1 VGSTAADGPTA
12 DEALRAPLGA
22 LLGEGADA
30 RIHVVD
36 DARVI
41 RVAKDG
47 RSLRDEAEIQRHAA
61 ASGFPVPA
69 VLAVSD
75 DGERL
80 LLERIDGPSMLE
92 LLLTGALSPA
102 DAGAQLGALHQRL
115 HAIDAPAW
123 LRTAGPGTAFLHL
136 DLHPA
141 NVLIATGGPVVIDW
155 PNAAAGPAGLDV
167 ADAYL
172 TMAALPVPEGDLARL
187 QQDLITAFL
196 AAAGEPDAARWFPA
210 VIDRRERDPHFPPEW
225 IERMRATAAAQ
236 S

>member
-1 VGSTAADGPTA
+1 VGSTGADGSTA
-12 DEALRAPLGA
+12 DEALRAPLGE

-36 DARVI
+36 ARRVI

-47 RSLRDEAEIQRHAA
+47 RSLRHEAEIQRYAA

-80 LLERIDGPSMLE
+80 LIERIDGPSMLE
-92 LLLTGALSPA
+92 LLLIGALSPA
-102 DAGAQLGALHQRL
+102 DAGAQLGALHQGL
-115 HAIDAPAW
+115 HAIEAPSW
-123 LRTAGPGTAFLHL
+123 LRMAGPGTAFLHL

-141 NVLIATGGPVVIDW
+141 NVLVADGTPVVIDW
-155 PNAAAGPAGLDV
+155 PNAASGPAALDV

-172 TMAALPVPEGDLARL
+172 TMAALPVPDGDLARL
-187 QQDLITAFL
+187 QLELIAAFL
-196 AAAGEPDAARWFPA
+196 ASAGEPDAARWFPA
-210 VIDRRERDPHFPPEW
+210 VIERRANDPHFPPEW
-225 IERMRATAAAQ
+225 IERMRATAAQ